1 MSLKCTQPPTP
12 LPIYLSPAPSRG
24 LAIRGDS
31 VQAGAIRPES
41 LRGDHSAESVRFE
54 YWQVNFI
61 NQETTH
67 SLFLSHWVVS
77 MTFDPAQY
85 IDTFSK
91 NLRFKGSNIDFNFI
105 IRDGDNID

>member
-1 MSLKCTQPPTP
+1 MDSFPVTFLVALRLKKKDDKNKLRKRSECSQKHLVSKSYTNLINWISGRSGSMSLKCTQPPTP

-54 YWQVNFI
+54 Y
-61 NQETTH
+61 
-67 SLFLSHWVVS
+67 
-77 MTFDPAQY
+77 
-85 IDTFSK
+85 
-91 NLRFKGSNIDFNFI
+91 
-105 IRDGDNID
+105 